1 MASAATLASWYPDGT
16 AKAKQLTN
24 ANIFERNLEAAL
36 DLRRA
41 EGGFFKIQKGLP
53 APDSVDFSTLDV
65 LSLTSSGTMRRAYLE
80 ELARHPE
87 FKLNDGSSRLMS
99 DSEYTDAAEREI
111 AEFHGAET
119 ALMLK
124 SGWDANGAIMTAIPR
139 PGDAIVYDELIHAS
153 VHEGMNLSLAATKV
167 AFKHNDVDSFRE
179 VLLNIRET
187 QQLIREGKRCVLVSV
202 ESVYS
207 MDGDVVPLKEMV
219 VIGKEV
225 FPEGVVQFIID
236 EAHSTGVIGEGG
248 KGLVNELG
256 LEKEIAVRMHTYG
269 KALATSGGEL
279 TTSTAAVLCS
289 STVRQMLVNYGRVII
304 YSNAPQFSIVA
315 AIRAAYTFMK
325 SGQIEPLQA
334 QLQSRI
340 RYFYKA
346 ITSRPIYDEAN
357 DAGILSIPN
366 AENWEAETLL
376 THISYVLTRQR
387 YTLYLYFHLQ
397 LAKFIVLP
405 INYPVVPKGKSRV
418 RIVFHARHTNAQL
431 DALADSICTWAEEM
445 LAIEAAGKKA
455 NKVPTAARQVYA
467 ARQGV
472 AAA

>member
-16 AKAKQLTN
+16 AKAKQLTG
-24 ANIFERNLEAAL
+24 ANVFERNLEAAL

-41 EGGFFKIQKGLP
+41 EGGFFKIQTGLP

-99 DSEYTDAAEREI
+99 DSAYTDAAEREI
-111 AEFHGAET
+111 AEFHGAGT

-167 AFKHNDVDSFRE
+167 AFKHNDVESFRE
-179 VLLNIRET
+179 VLLNIRDT

-207 MDGDVVPLKEMV
+207 MDGDVVPLKELV
-219 VIGKEV
+219 QIGKEI
-225 FPEGVVQFIID
+225 FPEGVVQYIID

-248 KGLVNELG
+248 KGLVNYLG
-256 LEKEIAVRMHTYG
+256 LEKEIAVP
-269 KALATSGGEL
+269 
-279 TTSTAAVLCS
+279 AVLCS
-289 STVRQMLVNYGRVII
+289 STVREMLVNYGRVII

-315 AIRAAYTFMK
+315 AIRAAYMFMK

-366 AENWEAETLL
+366 AENWEAEPLL

-387 YTLYLYFHLQ
+387 YTLFLYFHLQ

-418 RIVFHARHTNAQL
+418 RIVFHARHTDAQL
-431 DALADSICTWAEEM
+431 DALADSICVWAEEM

-467 ARQGV
+467 ARQAVG
-472 AAA
+472 AA

>member
-16 AKAKQLTN
+16 AKAKQLTG
-24 ANIFERNLEAAL
+24 ANVFERNLESAL

-41 EGGFFKIQKGLP
+41 EGGFFKIQKGLS

-99 DSEYTDAAEREI
+99 DSAYTDAAEREI
-111 AEFHGAET
+111 AAFHGAET

-167 AFKHNDVDSFRE
+167 AFKHNDVESFRE

-187 QQLIREGKRCVLVSV
+187 QQLVREGKRCVLVSV

-207 MDGDVVPLKEMV
+207 MDGDVVPLREMV
-219 VIGKEV
+219 QIGKEI

-269 KALATSGGEL
+269 KALATSGGGKSYFVFSL
-279 TTSTAAVLCS
+279 IHGRFTNHIFSCRPLHLYST
-289 STVRQMLVNYGRVII
+289 R
-304 YSNAPQFSIVA
+304 
-315 AIRAAYTFMK
+315 
-325 SGQIEPLQA
+325 
-334 QLQSRI
+334 
-340 RYFYKA
+340 
-346 ITSRPIYDEAN
+346 
-357 DAGILSIPN
+357 DAGQLRPCYH
-366 AENWEAETLL
+366 LL
-376 THISYVLTRQR
+376 QCAPVLYYRCHPSGLHIHEVGTDRTRKTKR
-387 YTLYLYFHLQ
+387 RIFHITQ
-397 LAKFIVLP
+397 
-405 INYPVVPKGKSRV
+405 
-418 RIVFHARHTNAQL
+418 
-431 DALADSICTWAEEM
+431 M
-445 LAIEAAGKKA
+445 
-455 NKVPTAARQVYA
+455 NK
-467 ARQGV
+467 
-472 AAA
+472 

>member
-24 ANIFERNLEAAL
+24 ANVFERNLEAAL

-179 VLLNIRET
+179 VLINIRET
-187 QQLIREGKRCVLVSV
+187 QKLIREGKRCVLVSV
-202 ESVYS
+202 EFVYS

-219 VIGKEV
+219 VIGKEI

-256 LEKEIAVRMHTYG
+256 LEKEIAVP
-269 KALATSGGEL
+269 
-279 TTSTAAVLCS
+279 AVLCS

-376 THISYVLTRQR
+376 THISYVLTRQK

-418 RIVFHARHTNAQL
+418 RIVFHARHTDAQL

-467 ARQGV
+467 ARQGI

>member
-24 ANIFERNLEAAL
+24 ANVFERNLEAAL

-219 VIGKEV
+219 VVGKEI

-269 KALATSGGEL
+269 KALATSGGGKW
-279 TTSTAAVLCS
+279 S
-289 STVRQMLVNYGRVII
+289 SSLPCRC
-304 YSNAPQFSIVA
+304 FS
-315 AIRAAYTFMK
+315 
-325 SGQIEPLQA
+325 PD
-334 QLQSRI
+334 QS
-340 RYFYKA
+340 
-346 ITSRPIYDEAN
+346 
-357 DAGILSIPN
+357 
-366 AENWEAETLL
+366 
-376 THISYVLTRQR
+376 
-387 YTLYLYFHLQ
+387 
-397 LAKFIVLP
+397 
-405 INYPVVPKGKSRV
+405 
-418 RIVFHARHTNAQL
+418 
-431 DALADSICTWAEEM
+431 
-445 LAIEAAGKKA
+445 
-455 NKVPTAARQVYA
+455 
-467 ARQGV
+467 
-472 AAA
+472 